1 MLAAEILPMK
11 RTFLALL
18 LTLSCAAPLASAG
31 GELLVLNK
39 TDATLS
45 FVDPSNNTVLAVIGT
60 GVGPHEIAV
69 EPGGKRAL
77 VSNYGAGS
85 AGSSLTLIDLDKRI
99 SIETLDLGKHRR
111 PHGIVFRSAGKA
123 LVTCEQS
130 HALLEI
136 DLATHAVAREMATD
150 QELAHMVV
158 VAPNGAR
165 AFVANIGS
173 GSISAFDLQAGAK
186 VADVATGK
194 GAEGIAIAPDGGE
207 IWVANRE
214 QDTLSIV
221 DAKSLQVRATLAC
234 ASFPIRVQLTPDG
247 TRALVSNAK
256 SGEVAIFDVAA
267 RKELARLSLAVT
279 PVERQDQRL
288 FGAKFEGSPVPV
300 GILIAP
306 DGKRA
311 YVANT
316 NADVISVLDLEHS
329 TLSGR
334 LRAGREPDGLGWV
347 AR

>member
-1 MLAAEILPMK
+1 MQSTL
-11 RTFLALL
+11 LALL
-18 LTLSCAAPLASAG
+18 LTPFCASPAALAG

-39 TDATLS
+39 TDATFS
-45 FVDPSNNTVLAVIGT
+45 FIDPSNAAVLAVIGS

-77 VSNYGAGS
+77 VSNYGA
-85 AGSSLTLIDLDKRI
+85 ALPGSSLTLIDLEKRI
-99 SIETLDLGKHRR
+99 SIDTLDLGKHRR
-111 PHGIVFRSAGKA
+111 PHGIVFRSAGRA

-136 DLATHAVAREMATD
+136 DLATRSVAREMATD
-150 QELAHMVV
+150 QEIAHMVV
-158 VAPNGAR
+158 LSPDGKR

-173 GSISAFDLQAGAK
+173 GSISAFDLEAGAK
-186 VADVATGK
+186 LADVRTGK

-221 DAKSLQVRATLAC
+221 DAKSLEVRATLAC
-234 ASFPIRVQLTPDG
+234 ASFPIRVQIMPDG
-247 TRALVSNAK
+247 SRALVSNAK
-256 SGEVAIFDVAA
+256 SGEVAIFDVAS
-267 RKELARLSLAVT
+267 RRELARLSLAVT
-279 PVERQDQRL
+279 PVSRQEERL

-300 GILIAP
+300 GILIDP
-306 DGKRA
+306 SGKRA
-311 YVANT
+311 FVANT
-316 NADVISVLDLEHS
+316 NADVISVLDLEHF